1 MENRIQCGGIMRK
14 YMVFPIPIGF
24 IEVEASS
31 VKAAVNKY
39 RKAMP
44 DMSEQELMIAP
55 TSHAQKTS
63 IDVIFPLWKCNFDKL
78 K

>member
-1 MENRIQCGGIMRK
+1 MRK
-14 YMVFPIPIGF
+14 YMIFPIPVGF
-24 IEVEASS
+24 IEVEASN
-31 VKAAVNKY
+31 VEAAVNKY

-44 DMSEQELMIAP
+44 DMCEQELIIAP

-63 IDVIFPLWKCNFDKL
+63 IDMILPLWKCGFDRL